1 MKKHGLLETA
11 MHYLIIIIQ
20 FMFRMKWM
28 RGQQFV
34 FPLPSLHTVHT
45 KHDWAL
51 GFLRMELV
59 LLHSLMNVQPLHFP
73 RKFTDQSE

>member
-1 MKKHGLLETA
+1 
-11 MHYLIIIIQ
+11 
-20 FMFRMKWM
+20 MKWM

-59 LLHSLMNVQPLHFP
+59 LLHSLMNAQPLHFP